1 MGRLLTVHPC
11 PVCNYYVEGQLHE
24 GGSGIATLFLR
35 NHYVLAICEDCH
47 HLVSVLIPNSEQE
60 VQDALKSARHDIV
73 QMEADAVIGDRRARE
88 LLPLFREALDTYDA
102 SVPAATPTC
111 SVCGKEHLQLLSVRE
126 SQYDDQDAWFT
137 CPRCG
142 EGRLLAETSGS
153 WD

>member
-35 NHYVLAICEDCH
+35 NRYALAICEDCH
-47 HLVSVLIPNSEQE
+47 HLVSVLVPNSDQE
-60 VQDALKSARHDIV
+60 VEEALKTARHDIV
-73 QMEADAVIGDRRARE
+73 QMEADAVIGDRRAKE
-88 LLPLFREALDTYDA
+88 LLPLFREALDTYDG

-111 SVCGKEHLQLLSVRE
+111 TVCGKEHLQLLNVRV
-126 SQYDDQDAWFT
+126 SQYDDQDAWFS

-142 EGRLLAETSGS
+142 EGRLLVETSGT